1 MTSAAHPHVV
11 LVTGASSGIG
21 LATAQAVSRRGDHVV
36 LAARDPGALERAAQQ
51 CRGSGAASATVVPT
65 DVGDDDA
72 VRRLVA
78 ESLTVAGRLD
88 VVVHA
93 AGVVAYGRTE
103 EVPAEVF
110 DGVLRTNLAGSVNIA
125 RHVVPELRR
134 RQQGHLVLVGSVI
147 GHLGV
152 PGMSPY
158 VLSKWGVRALAR
170 QIQLENRDQPRLRVV
185 YVAPGG
191 VDTPIY
197 KLAGTYAG
205 HVGRPPPPVMKPER
219 VAARILKS
227 VDQPRKRIQVGLAN
241 DVMRLGFSAMPGLFD
256 LLVGPMFSVAAQD
269 LTEPAPPSTGNVL
282 SPTPDGYGLRGQQ
295 GNPLLGVLRNLR
307 ALRS

>member
-1 MTSAAHPHVV
+1 VTPVEQPRVV
-11 LVTGASSGIG
+11 LVTGASSGVG
-21 LATAQAVSRRGDHVV
+21 LATALAVSRRGDHVV
-36 LAARDPGALERAAQQ
+36 LAARDSGALERAAQQ
-51 CRGSGAASATVVPT
+51 CRGSGAVSATVVAT

-78 ESLTVAGRLD
+78 EALTVAGRLD

-110 DGVLRTNLAGSVNIA
+110 DGVLRTNLTGSVNVV
-125 RHVVPELRR
+125 RHVVPEMRR

-170 QIQLENRDQPRLRVV
+170 QVQLENRDRPRLRVV

-219 VAARILKS
+219 VAARILRS
-227 VDQPRKRIQVGLAN
+227 VDHPRKRIQVGLTN

-256 LLVGPMFSVAAQD
+256 ALVGPLFSVAAQD
-269 LTEPAPPSTGNVL
+269 LSEPAPPSPGNVL
-282 SPTPDGYGLRGQQ
+282 SPTPQGYGPRGEQ

-307 ALRS
+307 ARG